1 MVAET
6 KLYDAL
12 GIKPDASQD
21 DIKKA
26 YRKAALKYHPDKN
39 KDDAKAAEKF
49 KEVSQ
54 AYEVLSDPEK
64 RKVYDQFGLE
74 YLLRGGPAPSPGG
87 GGGANPFGGGG
98 MPGGF
103 SFGGMPGGGGGG
115 TRTFHFSTAPG
126 GGGGFQFSSADD
138 IFRNFAKASGG
149 MGGFDDDDLF
159 SMLGGGLGGA
169 RSGGPRFR
177 SSRGP
182 STGGNGAGA
191 GFQRQSQ
198 RAPTPEPT
206 VVEKQLPLTLEEIM
220 SGCKKTVTVKS
231 KTFDASGKRTV
242 QDVTLEAT
250 IKPGLR
256 TGSKIKYRG
265 VGDQEEGGRQDVHLI
280 VTEKEHP
287 NFKRH
292 GDNLITTVDLS
303 LKEALTGWSRIVR
316 TIDGKS
322 IKVSKP
328 GPTPPGY
335 EEKFPGLGMTISK
348 KPSERGDLVVRVNV
362 EFPKSLSSSA
372 KEVLRDILP

>member
-1 MVAET
+1 MVAES

-12 GIKPDASQD
+12 SIKPDASQD
-21 DIKKA
+21 EIKKA

-39 KDDAKAAEKF
+39 KDDPKAAEKF
-49 KEVSQ
+49 KDVSQ

-74 YLLRGGPAPSPGG
+74 YLLRGGPAPTPGG
-87 GGGANPFGGGG
+87 GGGPGGNPFAGG

-103 SFGGMPGGGGGG
+103 SFNDMPGG
-115 TRTFHFSTAPG
+115 TRTFHFETGPG
-126 GGGGFQFSSADD
+126 RGSSGFRFSSADD

-149 MGGFDDDDLF
+149 GMGGLDDDDLF
-159 SMLGGGLGGA
+159 SMLGGGLGGRGGA
-169 RSGGPRFR
+169 RYR
-177 SSRGP
+177 SSRPG
-182 STGGNGAGA
+182 S
-191 GFQRQSQ
+191 FQQPSQ
-198 RAPTPEPT
+198 RAAPTPEPT
-206 VVEKQLPLTLEEIM
+206 VIEKQLPLTLEEIM
-220 SGCKKTVTVKS
+220 QGCTKKVTVKS

-242 QDVTLEAT
+242 QDVTLEAN

-287 NFKRH
+287 TYKRH
-292 GDNLITTVDLS
+292 GDDLITTVDIT
-303 LKEALTGWSRIVR
+303 LKEALTDWERIVR

-322 IKVSKP
+322 IRVKSRTAVTQP
-328 GPTPPGY
+328 GQ

-348 KPSERGDLVVRVNV
+348 KPSERGNLIVRANV
-362 EFPKSLSSSA
+362 KFPETLSASA
-372 KEVLRDILP
+372 KEVLKDILP

>member
-12 GIKPDASQD
+12 SIRPDASQD
-21 DIKKA
+21 EIKKA

-39 KDDAKAAEKF
+39 KDNPTASEKF

-74 YLLRGGPAPSPGG
+74 YLLRGGPPPTS
-87 GGGANPFGGGG
+87 GGAGADGPNPFEGG

-115 TRTFHFSTAPG
+115 TRTFHFSTGPG
-126 GGGGFQFSSADD
+126 GGGSGFRFSNADD
-138 IFRNFAKASGG
+138 IFRNFAKGSMGG
-149 MGGFDDDDLF
+149 MGGGMGGGMDDDDIF
-159 SMLGGGLGGA
+159 SMLGGGLGGG
-169 RSGGPRFR
+169 RNFR

-182 STGGNGAGA
+182 S
-191 GFQRQSQ
+191 GFKQSSQ

-206 VVEKQLPLTLEEIM
+206 VMEKELPLTLEELM
-220 SGCKKTVTVKS
+220 RGTTKKVSVKS

-242 QDVTLEAT
+242 QDVTLEAN

-287 NFKRH
+287 NFKRQ
-292 GDNLITTVDLS
+292 GDNLVTTVELS
-303 LKEALTGWSRIVR
+303 LKEALTGWERIVR

-322 IKVSKP
+322 IRVSKP
-328 GPTPPGY
+328 GPTQPGH
-335 EEKFPGLGMTISK
+335 EERFPGLGMTISK

-362 EFPKSLSSSA
+362 RFPASLSASQ
-372 KEVLRDILP
+372 KDILKDVLP

>member
-6 KLYDAL
+6 KLYDSL
-12 GIKPDASQD
+12 SIKPDASQD
-21 DIKKA
+21 DIRKA

-39 KDDAKAAEKF
+39 KDNPTASEKF

-87 GGGANPFGGGG
+87 AAGGSPFEGG

-103 SFGGMPGGGGGG
+103 AFGGMPGGGG
-115 TRTFHFSTAPG
+115 TRTFHFSTGPG
-126 GGGGFQFSSADD
+126 GGGSGFRFSSADD

-149 MGGFDDDDLF
+149 GGGMGMDDDDLF
-159 SMLGGGLGGA
+159 SMLGGGLGGGNG
-169 RSGGPRFR
+169 RNFR

-182 STGGNGAGA
+182 S
-191 GFQRQSQ
+191 GFQQSR
-198 RAPTPEPT
+198 RAPAPEPT
-206 VVEKQLPLTLEEIM
+206 VMEKELPLTLEELM
-220 SGCKKTVTVKS
+220 HGTTKKVIVKS

-242 QDVTLEAT
+242 QDVTLEAN

-280 VTEKEHP
+280 VTEKENP
-287 NFKRH
+287 NFKRQ
-292 GDNLITTVDLS
+292 GDNLITTVELS
-303 LKEALTGWSRIVR
+303 LKEALTGWERIVR

-322 IKVSKP
+322 IRVSKP
-328 GPTPPGY
+328 GPTQPGH
-335 EEKFPGLGMTISK
+335 EERFPSLGMTISK
-348 KPSERGDLVVRVNV
+348 KPSERGDLIVRVNV
-362 EFPKSLSSSA
+362 KFPTSLTSSE
-372 KEVLRDILP
+372 KDILRDVLP

>member
-12 GIKPDASQD
+12 GIKPDAAQD

-39 KDDAKAAEKF
+39 KDDAKAADKF

-74 YLLRGGPAPSPGG
+74 YLLRGGPPPTSGG
-87 GGGANPFGGGG
+87 GGGANPFEGGGG

-103 SFGGMPGGGGGG
+103 SFGGMPSGG
-115 TRTFHFSTAPG
+115 TRTFHFSTRPG
-126 GGGGFQFSSADD
+126 GGGSSGFQFSSADD
-138 IFRNFAKASGG
+138 IFRNFAKGAGGG
-149 MGGFDDDDLF
+149 MGFGEDEDLF
-159 SMLGGGLGGA
+159 SMLGGGLGGG

-177 SSRGP
+177 STRGT
-182 STGGNGAGA
+182 SGGAGT
-191 GFQRQSQ
+191 GFPRQSSQ

-206 VVEKQLPLTLEEIM
+206 VIEKQLPLTLEEIM
-220 SGCKKTVTVKS
+220 SGCTKKVTVKS

-242 QDVTLEAT
+242 QDVTLEAN

-303 LKEALTGWSRIVR
+303 LKEALTGWNRIVR

-322 IKVSKP
+322 IKVAKP

-335 EEKFPGLGMTISK
+335 EERFPGLGMTISK
-348 KPSERGDLVVRVNV
+348 KPSERGDLLVRVNV
-362 EFPKSLSSSA
+362 EFPKTLSSNA
-372 KEVLRDILP
+372 KEVLKDVLP

>member
-12 GIKPDASQD
+12 GIKPDASQE

-74 YLLRGGPAPSPGG
+74 FLLRGGPAPTSGG
-87 GGGANPFGGGG
+87 GGPNPFEGGG

-103 SFGGMPGGGGGG
+103 SFGGMPGGG
-115 TRTFHFSTAPG
+115 TRTFHFSTGPG

-149 MGGFDDDDLF
+149 MGGFDDDDIF
-159 SMLGGGLGGA
+159 SMLGGGLGGGA

-177 SSRGP
+177 SSRGA

-303 LKEALTGWSRIVR
+303 LKEALTGWTRIVR

-322 IKVSKP
+322 LRVSKP

-335 EEKFPGLGMTISK
+335 EEKFPGQGMTISK
-348 KPSERGDLVVRVNV
+348 KPSERGDLIVRVNV
-362 EFPKSLSSSA
+362 EFPKSLTSSA